1 MDSWFVTSSDSDDLG
16 SLNPG
21 GDDKVGL
28 SRLVTSSLDPIT
40 MLGFLNTFCDTNS
53 FSVFFLCFSNVFCF
67 DGTCVF
73 SLCFSSSLKRV
84 WLVSRLFS
92 NNIWPMCLNLL
103 RLKLIS
109 SLFDFSYFSPEK
121 DLFLKSCLFSQ
132 SRREFSRLI
141 PTL

>member
-53 FSVFFLCFSNVFCF
+53 FSVLFVCFSNVFCF

-92 NNIWPMCLNLL
+92 NNIWPMCL
-103 RLKLIS
+103 I
-109 SLFDFSYFSPEK
+109 FVC
-121 DLFLKSCLFSQ
+121 LFLLFS
-132 SRREFSRLI
+132 
-141 PTL
+141 